1 MWWNTDP
8 WRELERMRSELDRI
22 FNGNAAPMASR
33 AYPLMNMYD
42 SNDAVVVTAELP
54 GMSREQVNITFTDG
68 ILSISGKRKGED
80 FGGMALVRQERSSS
94 DFEKSVKIPSRVE
107 SDRIAATLRDGI
119 LMVTLPKAEEAKPKE
134 ISINVH

>member
-1 MWWNTDP
+1 
-8 WRELERMRSELDRI
+8 
-22 FNGNAAPMASR
+22 
-33 AYPLMNMYD
+33 
-42 SNDAVVVTAELP
+42 
-54 GMSREQVNITFTDG
+54 
-68 ILSISGKRKGED
+68 
-80 FGGMALVRQERSSS
+80 MALVRQERSSS